1 MKNFI
6 LKDENAV
13 YHECGYSCDNAIFLS
28 LAGRKFFLTDAR
40 YSIEARE
47 LCKDTE
53 VIEVERNLIKDARLF
68 LRKAGVNELSY
79 NPYDFSAGEWEA
91 LSKGLEIR
99 FKARAN
105 FSQISR
111 IIKSED
117 EIKILKRAAQLGA
130 QRFDEFAAFVRANG
144 EGMSE
149 EELFFNAELIFKKK
163 GELALS
169 FSPIVAIN
177 ENAAKAHALPS
188 KKRLRRGDL
197 LLLDAGVKFNRYCSD
212 RTRTACFDEN
222 FNFGKE
228 QNFKNAKRQEIYEI
242 VKEAQAL
249 AIAAV
254 MPGKKAREIDAT
266 ARNFITAQG
275 LGEAFFHSTG
285 HGVGVDIHELPFISK
300 RGEVVLKEGMVFSVE
315 PGIYLP
321 GEFGVRIE
329 DVVVVHE
336 NGAEILSE

>member
-13 YHECGYSCDNAIFLS
+13 FHECGYGCDNAIFLS
-28 LAGRKFFLTDAR
+28 LGGRKIFLTDAR

-47 LCKDTE
+47 LCQDTE

-68 LRKAGVNELSY
+68 LRKAGVKELSY
-79 NPYDFSAGEWEA
+79 NPYDFSAGEWGA
-91 LSKGLEIR
+91 LSKGLGIR

-117 EIKILKRAAQLGA
+117 EIKILKQAAQLGA
-130 QRFDEFAAFVRANG
+130 QRFDEFAAFVRSSG

-188 KKRLRRGDL
+188 KKRLRHGDL

-228 QNFKNAKRQEIYEI
+228 QNFKNAKPSR
-242 VKEAQAL
+242 
-249 AIAAV
+249 
-254 MPGKKAREIDAT
+254 
-266 ARNFITAQG
+266 
-275 LGEAFFHSTG
+275 
-285 HGVGVDIHELPFISK
+285 
-300 RGEVVLKEGMVFSVE
+300 
-315 PGIYLP
+315 
-321 GEFGVRIE
+321 RIE
-329 DVVVVHE
+329 FYR
-336 NGAEILSE
+336 N

>member
-53 VIEVERNLIKDARLF
+53 VIEVERNWIKDARLF
-68 LRKAGVNELSY
+68 LRKMGVCELVY

-91 LSKGLEIR
+91 LGKGLGIR

-117 EIKILKRAAQLGA
+117 EIKILKQAAQLGA

-163 GELALS
+163 
-169 FSPIVAIN
+169 
-177 ENAAKAHALPS
+177 
-188 KKRLRRGDL
+188 RR
-197 LLLDAGVKFNRYCSD
+197 
-212 RTRTACFDEN
+212 
-222 FNFGKE
+222 
-228 QNFKNAKRQEIYEI
+228 
-242 VKEAQAL
+242 
-249 AIAAV
+249 
-254 MPGKKAREIDAT
+254 ARA
-266 ARNFITAQG
+266 
-275 LGEAFFHSTG
+275 
-285 HGVGVDIHELPFISK
+285 
-300 RGEVVLKEGMVFSVE
+300 
-315 PGIYLP
+315 
-321 GEFGVRIE
+321 
-329 DVVVVHE
+329 
-336 NGAEILSE
+336 

>member
-13 YHECGYSCDNAIFLS
+13 FHECGYSCDNAIFLS

-40 YSIEARE
+40 DSIEARE
-47 LCKDTE
+47 LCRDTE

-68 LRKAGVNELSY
+68 LRKMGVKELAY
-79 NPYDFSAGEWEA
+79 NTYDFSAGEWEA
-91 LSKGLEIR
+91 LSKGLGIR

-111 IIKSED
+111 IVKSED

-130 QRFDEFAAFVRANG
+130 QRFDEFAAFVRAEG

-169 FSPIVAIN
+169 FSPIVASN

-188 KKRLRRGDL
+188 KKRLWQGDL

-228 QNFKNAKRQEIYEI
+228 QNFKNAKRQEIY
-242 VKEAQAL
+242 
-249 AIAAV
+249 
-254 MPGKKAREIDAT
+254 
-266 ARNFITAQG
+266 
-275 LGEAFFHSTG
+275 
-285 HGVGVDIHELPFISK
+285 
-300 RGEVVLKEGMVFSVE
+300 
-315 PGIYLP
+315 
-321 GEFGVRIE
+321 
-329 DVVVVHE
+329 
-336 NGAEILSE
+336 